1 MSGSTLPLRKAV
13 DIAVQTA
20 NGVAAAHAKG
30 TVHRD
35 LKPENLF
42 ITADGRVK
50 ILDFG
55 LAKLAEPP
63 ADAGETLARTQPGSV
78 LGTVGYMSPE
88 QVRGR
93 EADSR
98 SDIFS
103 IGAILYEMVTGR
115 RPFTGDS
122 AVETMS
128 AILKEDPPEIS
139 TIQKGVPP
147 AVERVI
153 RRCLR
158 SEEHTSELQSLA
170 YLVCRLLLEKKKKK
184 IEYELS

>member
-1 MSGSTLPLRKAV
+1 PNTSATHLSRSSPVCRQHACTSRSFHLFFTMIRPPPRSTLFPY
-13 DIAVQTA
+13 T
-20 NGVAAAHAKG
+20 
-30 TVHRD
+30 T
-35 LKPENLF
+35 LF
-42 ITADGRVK
+42 RS
-50 ILDFG
+50 
-55 LAKLAEPP
+55 KLAEPP

-78 LGTVGYMSPE
+78 LGTVGNMSPE

-128 AILKEDPPEIS
+128 AILKEDPPEIA

-147 AVERVI
+147 ARERVV
-153 RRCLR
+153 RRCLEK
-158 SEEHTSELQSLA
+158 SGEE
-170 YLVCRLLLEKKKKK
+170 RF
-184 IEYELS
+184 

>member
-1 MSGSTLPLRKAV
+1 
-13 DIAVQTA
+13 
-20 NGVAAAHAKG
+20 
-30 TVHRD
+30 
-35 LKPENLF
+35 
-42 ITADGRVK
+42 
-50 ILDFG
+50 
-55 LAKLAEPP
+55 
-63 ADAGETLARTQPGSV
+63 V
-78 LGTVGYMSPE
+78 LGTVGYMSAE

-139 TIQKGVPP
+139 LIQKGVPP

-153 RRCLR
+153 RRCLEK
-158 SEEHTSELQSLA
+158 SGEERFQSARDLAFALEAVSGSSSLA
-170 YLVCRLLLEKKKKK
+170 DFPASPEAARVARRRNRLIPVAEAVLLLLAGAAAFWLVQGRTQRRAGPISHREASFQPPVV
-184 IEYELS
+184 LSGALARDGRPTAYHHP

>member
-1 MSGSTLPLRKAV
+1 
-13 DIAVQTA
+13 
-20 NGVAAAHAKG
+20 
-30 TVHRD
+30 
-35 LKPENLF
+35 
-42 ITADGRVK
+42 
-50 ILDFG
+50 
-55 LAKLAEPP
+55 
-63 ADAGETLARTQPGSV
+63 

-153 RRCLR
+153 RRCLET
-158 SEEHTSELQSLA
+158 SGEERLQSARDLA
-170 YLVCRLLLEKKKKK
+170 FALAAVSASSSLAAFPA
-184 IEYELS
+184 SPAAAG